1 MTTQIPESFYDLID
15 EPIVVQLATVMADGQ
30 PQVTPVW
37 AERHGDEVWVNTAIG
52 RQKDVNLRERP
63 KATVAILDPGN
74 PYRWIELRCEVTEVV
89 EGDFA
94 HEQIDKMAH
103 DYFGRG
109 FTFTSGEER
118 VLFKLRPTH
127 ITHS

>member
-1 MTTQIPESFYDLID
+1 MKRIPEDFYDLLD

-52 RQKDVNLRERP
+52 RRKDQNLRDRP
-63 KATVAILDPGN
+63 KATVAILDPKN
-74 PYRWIELRCEVTEVV
+74 PYRWIELRCEVAETV

-94 HEQIDKMAH
+94 HEQIDRMAH
-103 DYFGRG
+103 VYFGRG
-109 FTFTSGEER
+109 FTFSPGEKR
-118 VLFKLRPTH
+118 VLFKLRPTQ
-127 ITHS
+127 ISHS